1 MGRAAVDVHGMFVNS
16 LIPSSGVKAAQPS
29 VRPDPWPPRLFLTPF
44 FFSSFPF
51 PSIHS
56 QSKVEGSVEHLWSAN
71 DANIRAAVH
80 LGGRNN
86 KAMRGERAQDSV

>member
-16 LIPSSGVKAAQPS
+16 LIPSSGVKAEQPS
-29 VRPDPWPPRLFLTPF
+29 VRPDPWPPRLFLSLSLF
-44 FFSSFPF
+44 FF

-56 QSKVEGSVEHLWSAN
+56 QSKVEGSVEHSWSAN

-86 KAMRGERAQDSV
+86 KEMRGERGRAQDSV